1 MFLEFLWFLRWYLIS
16 DGRYWWKII
25 YIWFGKAKNKIP
37 NSGTSKMIN
46 SLDSLGGIVGSGAIE
61 IVTGGRD
68 GWVHLWDPR

>member
-1 MFLEFLWFLRWYLIS
+1 MGDIDGKLFIFDLEKQ
-16 DGRYWWKII
+16 KIKYQI
-25 YIWFGKAKNKIP
+25 QAHQ
-37 NSGTSKMIN
+37 KMIN